1 MAKDD
6 PAAAKLEHIQRLWT
20 ELGRVPKESPDYEK
34 LMDEILRLSV
44 EYRAIVGAAKVDPE
58 K

>member
-1 MAKDD
+1 MATDD
-6 PAAAKLEHIQRLWT
+6 PAAAKLRQIQRLWT

-44 EYRAIVGAAKVDPE
+44 EYRAIVGDGKDDP
-58 K
+58 KK